1 MVVLMIAVLPIYW
14 RIKHEMNFVFKQQS
28 VLLFCCVILVMSVP
42 TIAIFLNYYFEN
54 RNISFSLDWKTKQ
67 VSINQ
72 NGITKSYE
80 KEDIEKSTYH
90 LGIYYKNAIDGAGR
104 LPIMISDFGYWELEF
119 KNGDK
124 YYLTS
129 ILHDFIHDQPFFK
142 NTKYRFRM
150 FTYVNKSDSKEAV
163 ELKRIKGQY
172 ATKTRK
178 ERLRE
183 IYKQKSIS
191 ELEYIVE
198 NEKLY
203 MANARKVASELIQE
217 RKTLGNNV

>member
-1 MVVLMIAVLPIYW
+1 MIAVLPIYW
-14 RIKHEMNFVFKQQS
+14 KIRYETEFVFNQQL
-28 VLLFCCVILVMSVP
+28 VLIFCCVILVMSIP

-54 RNISFSLDWKTKQ
+54 RNTSFSLDWKTKQ
-67 VSINQ
+67 VSITQ

-90 LGIYYKNAIDGAGR
+90 LGIYYKNAIDRAGR
-104 LPIMISDFGYWELEF
+104 IPMMISDFGYWELEF

-124 YYLTS
+124 YYLTN
-129 ILHDFIHDQPFFK
+129 ILHDFIHNQPFFK

-163 ELKRIKGQY
+163 ELKRIKEQY
-172 ATKTRK
+172 TAKTRK

-191 ELEYIVE
+191 ELEYIVD
-198 NEKLY
+198 NQKLY
-203 MANARKVASELIQE
+203 MENAREVASELIQE